1 MVGRT
6 RGRIFTGFS
15 GPMKN
20 NLTGALSGHGQVNRT
35 SQTCQDVTGYGDCFG
50 LIITSIDIQGGV
62 INWPNPNT
70 FGSSFTNYICDGLR
84 NLAFGDHI
92 GVSGVPGDVEVS
104 TIAVARTNPSR
115 PYVDVPASVFD
126 IGTAPGRIRQ
136 DLSDLASRV
145 GWRAPPRPSRR
156 ELVRGGGQ
164 AWLQY
169 QFGIAPI
176 VTDIVRLQ
184 NAHNIVD
191 DRVKEINRLFDSP
204 TGLRRTVNVWTGSAN
219 AVSSSSVLQSA
230 GTFIQPVFNICTSIN
245 RRAHVRWAP
254 QSRAGIPPSPAQRR
268 AWAVRAAL
276 GLTVD
281 ASTLWELTPWSW
293 LVDYFGNVG
302 TYLKATRNI
311 IPARLIGVYPMTHTR
326 TVWECSAISG
336 MANGV
341 LRTMSPVRSVRERK
355 SRTSSFAAPLA
366 HFNFL
371 NGSQMGILAAVAAAR
386 S

>member
-6 RGRIFTGFS
+6 RGRVYQRIS

-20 NLTGALSGHGQVNRT
+20 NLTGALSGMGAVNST

-50 LIITSIDIQGGV
+50 LIITSISIEGGV
-62 INWPNPNT
+62 INWQNPNT
-70 FGSSFTNYICDGLR
+70 FGMSFTNYIADGIR

-92 GVSGVPGDVEVS
+92 AVSGVPGDVEAS
-104 TIAVARTNPSR
+104 TLAAARTNPSR
-115 PYVDVPASVFD
+115 PHVDVPANILD
-126 IGTAPGRIRQ
+126 AATAPHRIRNALEQ
-136 DLSDLASRV
+136 FGR
-145 GWRAPPRPSRR
+145 GGFWRAPPRPSAR
-156 ELVRGGGQ
+156 ELARGGGQ
-164 AWLQY
+164 AWLRY
-169 QFGIAPI
+169 QFGIAPL
-176 VTDIVRLQ
+176 VSDIVRMQ
-184 NAHNIVD
+184 QAHNVID
-191 DRVKEINRLFDSP
+191 DRVKEINRLYDSP
-204 TGLRRTVNVWTGSAN
+204 NGLRRTVQVFAGSAN
-219 AVSSSSVLQSA
+219 SKSSSSVLQSA
-230 GTFIQPVFNICTSIN
+230 GTFIQPMFDICTSVVK
-245 RRAHVRWAP
+245 RVHVRWAP
-254 QSRAGIPPSPAQRR
+254 QSRPGVPPSPAQRR

-281 ASTLWELTPWSW
+281 ASTLWEITPWSW
-293 LVDYFGNVG
+293 LADYFGNVG

-336 MANGV
+336 LANGA

-355 SRTSSFAAPLA
+355 SRTSSFIAPLA

-371 NGSQMGILAAVAAAR
+371 NGSQMGILAAVAASR

>member
-6 RGRIFTGFS
+6 RNRVFTATS

-20 NLTGALSGHGQVNRT
+20 NLTGALSGHGQINRT

-50 LIITSIDIQGGV
+50 LIINSISIEGGV

-70 FGSSFTNYICDGLR
+70 FGSSFTNYIADGLR

-92 GVSGVPGDVEVS
+92 GVSGVPGDVEAS
-104 TIAVARTNPSR
+104 TIAAARTNPSR
-115 PYVDVPASVFD
+115 PHVDVPASVLD
-126 IGTAPGRIRQ
+126 IHLAPGRIR
-136 DLSDLASRV
+136 DHLRDLASRQ
-145 GWRAPPRPSRR
+145 GWRMPPRPSAR
-156 ELVRGGGQ
+156 ELARGGGQ
-164 AWLQY
+164 AWLRY
-169 QFGIAPI
+169 NFGIAPI
-176 VTDIVRLQ
+176 VSDIVRMQ
-184 NAHNIVD
+184 QAHNVVD
-191 DRVKEINRLFDSP
+191 DRVKEIDRLYSSN
-204 TGLRRTVNVWTGSAN
+204 GLRRTVTVFSGSAN

-230 GTFIQPVFNICTSIN
+230 GTFIQPRFDICTAVTKRVHI
-245 RRAHVRWAP
+245 RWAP
-254 QSRAGIPPSPAQRR
+254 QSRTGIPPSPEQRR

-281 ASTLWELTPWSW
+281 ASTLWELVPWSW
-293 LVDYFGNVG
+293 LADYFGNVG

-326 TVWECSAISG
+326 TVWECPAVSNIQ
-336 MANGV
+336 NGV
-341 LRTMSPVRSVRERK
+341 LRSMTPVRSVRERK
-355 SRTSSFAAPLA
+355 SRTSSFIAPLA

-371 NGSQMGILAAVAAAR
+371 DGRQMGILAAVAAAR